1 MFKKAS
7 KKQLKLRLLLEGV
20 SGSGKTFSA
29 LRVAKAMGK
38 KIAVIDTEKGS
49 ASLYS
54 DRFEFDCCELAP
66 PYKPEAYVEA
76 IRGAEKAGYD
86 VLIIDSISHEWS
98 GDGGC
103 LDIQSKLG
111 GRYQDW
117 AKVTPRHQ
125 AFIEAIL
132 QSSMHIIATA
142 RSKSDFAMVTENGKT
157 KVEKL
162 GMKTEQRDGL
172 EFEFTTVLRINQN
185 HMFEASK
192 DRTNLFDGAQ
202 DILTEKHGKKLMDWL
217 ESGEPEKLASE
228 FNIPAAVVA
237 EPEKDWM
244 PDIKACKTPDELV
257 KLWHKMPADK
267 QKYIDT
273 FQSHKKALLEIEED
287 FKKLMI
293 KEGEISAM
301 IEVPQ

>member
-29 LRVAKAMGK
+29 LRVAKAMGE

-54 DRFEFDCCELAP
+54 DRFDFDCCELLP
-66 PYKPEAYVEA
+66 PYKPEAYIEA
-76 IRGAEKAGYD
+76 IKGAEKAGYD

-98 GDGGC
+98 GEGGC
-103 LDIQSKLG
+103 LDIQTKLG

-117 AKVTPRHQ
+117 SKVTPRHQ

-132 QSSMHIIATA
+132 QSDMHIIATA
-142 RSKSDFAMVTENGKT
+142 RSKSDFAVTTEGGKT

-162 GMKTEQRDGL
+162 GMKIEQRDGL

-202 DILTEKHGKKLMDWL
+202 DILTEKHGKKLIDWL
-217 ESGEPEKLASE
+217 ESGEPKKLASE
-228 FNIPAAVVA
+228 LNIPPAVILND
-237 EPEKDWM
+237 KDWTD
-244 PDIKACKTPDELV
+244 DIKACKTPDEMV
-257 KLWHKMPADK
+257 KLWHRMPADK
-267 QKYIDT
+267 QKYIDL
-273 FQSHKKALLEIEED
+273 FQSHKKSLLDIEED
-287 FKKLMI
+287 FKRLMA
-293 KEGEISAM
+293 KENQETTQD
-301 IEVPQ
+301 VPQ